1 MDRVQLATRRVR
13 LCISD
18 PMNCILNES
27 LVFGARIGGWI
38 IAALEIYEATLGDL
52 FSPADQSAP
61 WVVAPPVIA
70 EHFFFFDGVR
80 GRIKVRFV
88 KVVVAREKRFNL
100 IFEHLKQI
108 EFIGHREGFRHP
120 LSHRV
125 GL

>member
-1 MDRVQLATRRVR
+1 M
-13 LCISD
+13 
-18 PMNCILNES
+18 
-27 LVFGARIGGWI
+27 VFGARIGGWI
-38 IAALEIYEATLGDL
+38 IPSLEIYEATLGDL
-52 FSPADQSAP
+52 FSPADQSTP
-61 WVVAPPVIA
+61 WVVAPSVIA

-108 EFIGHREGFRHP
+108 EFISHRKGFRHP
-120 LSHRV
+120 LNHRV